1 MDELKKYN
9 GTEDVRAVK
18 TIKINAEQ
26 VVRVIRAV
34 ERSKNWIID
43 IKTK

>member
-18 TIKINAEQ
+18 NIKLKTEHIA
-26 VVRVIRAV
+26 RVIRAV
-34 ERSKNWIID
+34 KSS
-43 IKTK
+43 

>member
-9 GTEDVRAVK
+9 GTKDVRAVK
-18 TIKINAEQ
+18 NIKLNAEQ

-34 ERSKNWIID
+34 ESS
-43 IKTK
+43 